1 MYNLY
6 ELQPVNA
13 YSELLAIMK
22 AFLQVRYPGKV
33 VSIETNED
41 GLNHAVVVFGIGEH
55 GAVRFALDY
64 ENHGLGES

>member
-22 AFLQVRYPGKV
+22 AFLQVRYPSKV
-33 VSIETNED
+33 VSIVSDED
-41 GLNHAVVVFGIGEH
+41 GLNCAVVVEGIGEH

-64 ENHGLGES
+64 ENHTFTR